1 MLSSKELQLK
11 VKNNLSDWKSG
22 IFSYTMD
29 YDECTVMTEMPLS
42 NEVADFI
49 EKGLHRDM
57 TDKDVI
63 EWCDD
68 NLEEIAKIYE
78 KYRGTYLSYKD
89 AEMTLFF
96 TQTVHWRDDY
106 VDMIRTFVACN

>member
-1 MLSSKELQLK
+1 
-11 VKNNLSDWKSG
+11 
-22 IFSYTMD
+22 MD
-29 YDECTVMTEMPLS
+29 YDDCTVTTEMPLS
-42 NEVADFI
+42 DEVTDFI

-57 TDKDVI
+57 TDNDVT

-78 KYRGTYLSYKD
+78 KYRGTYLSYRD

-96 TQTVHWRDDY
+96 TQTVYWRDDY
-106 VDMIRTFVACN
+106 ADMIRTFVACN

>member
-1 MLSSKELQLK
+1 
-11 VKNNLSDWKSG
+11 
-22 IFSYTMD
+22 MD
-29 YDECTVMTEMPLS
+29 YDECTVMTEMPLGD
-42 NEVADFI
+42 EVVDFI

-68 NLEEIAKIYE
+68 NLEEVAKIYE
-78 KYRGTYLSYKD
+78 KYRGTYLSYRD

-96 TQTVHWRDDY
+96 TQTVYWRDDC
-106 VDMIRTFVACN
+106 VDMIRTFVECN